1 MVINLL
7 IGLCTPP
14 VGFLIYL
21 TASIADC
28 SSEDVVRESI
38 PFIIVLLVVL
48 FICTYVPSLVMALP
62 TSSMAVR
69 ESETKENLCRKYS
82 CQTKQ

>member
-1 MVINLL
+1 MGIDPVHFGVLMVINLL

-28 SSEDVVRESI
+28 SSEDVIMESI

-48 FICTYVPSLVMALP
+48 VICTYVPSIVMALP
-62 TSSMAVR
+62 
-69 ESETKENLCRKYS
+69 NFFYGH
-82 CQTKQ
+82 